1 MCDCDATGVKE
12 DGVRAGGWIR
22 VKRTDTMLRGSVRR
36 LDHMLVSWRILESRS
51 GCMTRVV

>member
-22 VKRTDTMLRGSVRR
+22 VKRTETMLRGSVRV
-36 LDHMLVSWRILESRS
+36 LDHTLVS
-51 GCMTRVV
+51 